1 MSEHA
6 RVEILDSSHVGG
18 ARRYVSDVARRAGMS
33 QTDVGRVALIATELG
48 TNLVKHAR
56 EGWLLVRDV
65 DELPGG
71 GVELLSIDRGP
82 GIANVAAAMR
92 DGFSTAGSNGIGLGA
107 VARAADQFDLHSQP
121 EVGTVVLARVLA
133 QPESAAAVSAF
144 GAVCLACPGEHVS
157 GDSWSVREERGRRVV
172 LVVDGLGHGPAAAAA
187 ANESVRLFREG
198 GVDASPAEVVQ
209 RLHAGLRAT
218 RGAALAVAELD
229 PGRRLLRYAGIGNI
243 AGTILAGGAT
253 RSLVSHHGT
262 AGHDARRIQEFSYPL
277 PRGATLVMH
286 SDGLTGRWTTE
297 RYPGLLGHHPATLAA
312 VLLRDFARGRD
323 DATVVVLRE
332 AA

>member
-6 RVEILDSSHVGG
+6 RIEIQDSSHVGG
-18 ARRYVSDVARRAGMS
+18 ARRYVSEVARRAGLS
-33 QTDVGRVALIATELG
+33 EAVVGRVALAATELA

-56 EGWLLVRDV
+56 EGSLLVRALG
-65 DELPGG
+65 ELPGD
-71 GVELLSIDRGP
+71 GVELLSVDRGCGMP
-82 GIANVAAAMR
+82 NVAAAMR

-107 VARAADQFDLHSQP
+107 VARAADQFDVYSVP
-121 EVGTVVLARVLA
+121 DAGTVVLARILGA
-133 QPESAAAVSAF
+133 PAGAAGNGKL
-144 GAVCLACPGEHVS
+144 GAVCLACPGEVVA
-157 GDSWSVREERGRRVV
+157 GDAWAVVDKGGRRTL
-172 LVVDGLGHGPAAAAA
+172 LVVDGLGHGPAAALAA
-187 ANESVRLFREG
+187 SESVRLFRSAE
-198 GVDASPAEVVQ
+198 PAAPTEIVQ
-209 RLHAGLRAT
+209 RLHLGLRAT

-229 PGRRLLRYAGIGNI
+229 PARELLRYAGIGNI
-243 AGTILAGGAT
+243 AGTILANGTT

-286 SDGLTGRWTTE
+286 SDGLTARWSTE
-297 RYPGLLGHHPATLAA
+297 RYPGLLERHPATLAA
-312 VLLRDFARGRD
+312 VLYRDFARGRD